1 MAGVLMARRTLPA
14 GSEAPETLLLSPLA
28 GRGPPTPGHTGSGAL
43 ESGLEGA
50 DVSNCFSL
58 SALSISKFSAGL
70 PSASDPHLPS
80 LLCVCVAG
88 GHALYTLKSCGLA
101 WTLQRCAGVTAR
113 PAAARE
119 PNRQELSAQAAVQ
132 GRDGGRPA
140 VLGRRKPH
148 ACYLQHARDFRGH
161 C

>member
-1 MAGVLMARRTLPA
+1 MAWRTLPA

-88 GHALYTLKSCGLA
+88 GTRAVYFEELWACLDATEVCRGDCSSR
-101 WTLQRCAGVTAR
+101 RCPRA
-113 PAAARE
+113 
-119 PNRQELSAQAAVQ
+119 
-132 GRDGGRPA
+132 
-140 VLGRRKPH
+140 
-148 ACYLQHARDFRGH
+148 
-161 C
+161 